1 MKISL
6 SAAELQIL
14 NEIISIHKLKNREQA
29 IKYLI
34 KSYKYKLIE
43 QHHLNKSKSDK
54 LQEIFNDDDNLSD
67 TKSMDK
73 LIENIFTAD
82 GVASDIMD
90 EDENKVFNGFE
101 NFIEGNKSEHKSG
114 IISTEQFKASLDEAK
129 TENLLKR

>member
-1 MKISL
+1 
-6 SAAELQIL
+6 
-14 NEIISIHKLKNREQA
+14 
-29 IKYLI
+29 LI